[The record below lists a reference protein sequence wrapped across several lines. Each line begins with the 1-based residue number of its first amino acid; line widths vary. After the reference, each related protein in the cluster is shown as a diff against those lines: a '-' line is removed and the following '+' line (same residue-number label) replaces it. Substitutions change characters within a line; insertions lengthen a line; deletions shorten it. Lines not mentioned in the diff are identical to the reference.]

1 MKRKDGIR
9 IKSSD
14 PMYMVAAHVMDKRM
28 DSMNMITI
36 DIPVDP
42 IADYVH
48 RKRDEGGMK
57 ISRLAVLL
65 AAYIRVIDEF
75 PKFNHFVVNC
85 NIYARKEI
93 AVGMVVLKGGSLTEG
108 GTMSKIYFQ
117 PTDNVYQVQERL
129 NAYIAQNREMEP
141 ENGTE
146 KIVKILLSAPGLL
159 RYGVKVLR
167 WMDRHGMLPKSII
180 DMSPFHIS
188 LVLTDLASIRLD
200 PIYHHV
206 YEFGTTSI
214 AMAMGVNREVPK
226 RKGDEIIYEKC
237 MPLGVVMDERIA
249 GGSYFAMGFRRLKDY
264 LKHPEV
270 LEQQPQ
276 VIDDEIKKIFKLEE

>member
-9 IKSSD
+9 LKNTD
-14 PMYMVAAHVMDKRM
+14 PMYTVAAHVMNKRV

-57 ISRLAVLL
+57 ISRLAVIL

-75 PKFNHFVVNC
+75 PKFNHFVVNSK
-85 NIYARKEI
+85 IYARNEI
-93 AVGMVVLKGGSLTEG
+93 AVGMVVLRGGSVMED

-117 PTDNVYQVQERL
+117 PTDDVYKVQERL
-129 NAYIAQNREMEP
+129 DAYIEENRKEEP
-141 ENGTE
+141 DNGTE
-146 KIVKILLSAPGLL
+146 KIIKVLLSVPGLLKSGVKIL
-159 RYGVKVLR
+159 K
-167 WMDRHGMLPKSII
+167 WMDWHNMLPKSII
-180 DMSPFHIS
+180 DMSPFHLS
-188 LVLTDLASIRLD
+188 LVITDLASIRLD
-200 PIYHHV
+200 SIYHHV

-214 AMAMGVNREVPK
+214 AIAMGVNREVPK
-226 RKGDEIIYEKC
+226 RKGGEIVFEKC

-249 GGSYFAMGFRRLKDY
+249 GGSYFALGFRRLKEY
-264 LKHPEV
+264 LKHPEM
-270 LEQQPQ
+270 LEQAPT
-276 VIDDEIKKIFKLEE
+276 VIDDEIREIFKLD

>member
-9 IKSSD
+9 LKITD
-14 PMYMVAAHVMDKRM
+14 PMYTVAAHIMDKRM

-42 IADYVH
+42 VADYVH
-48 RKRDEGGMK
+48 RKRDEGMK

-75 PKFNHFVVNC
+75 PKLNHFIVNS
-85 NIYARKEI
+85 NIYARNEL
-93 AVGMVVLKGGSLTEG
+93 AVGMVVLQGGDITQQ

-117 PTDNVYQVQERL
+117 PTDNVYKVQERL
-129 NAYIAQNREMEP
+129 TEYIDENRKENP

-146 KIVKILLSAPGLL
+146 KIIAALLSIPGLL
-159 RYGVKVLR
+159 RGGVKILR
-167 WMDRHGMLPKSII
+167 WMDKHGLLPKSII

-188 LVLTDLASIRLD
+188 LVITDLASIRTNA
-200 PIYHHV
+200 IYHHI
-206 YEFGTTSI
+206 YEFGTTSV

-226 RKGDEIIYEKC
+226 RKGGEIIHEKC
-237 MPLGVVMDERIA
+237 MPLGIVMDERIA
-249 GGSYFAMGFRRLKDY
+249 SGSYFALAFRRFQDY
-264 LKHPEV
+264 MAHPEK
-270 LEQQPQ
+270 LEEIPP
-276 VIDDEIKKIFKLEE
+276 VIDDEIKKIFKIED

>member
-9 IKSSD
+9 IKNSD
-14 PMYMVAAHVMDKRM
+14 PMYMVAAHVMNKRV
-28 DSMNMITI
+28 DTMNMITI

-75 PKFNHFVVNC
+75 PKFNRFVVNSKL
-85 NIYARKEI
+85 YARNEI
-93 AVGMVVLKGGSLTEG
+93 AVGMVVLKGGDMSEG

-117 PTDNVYQVQERL
+117 PTDTVFDVQNRL
-129 NAYIAQNREMEP
+129 NAYIEQNRATEP
-141 ENGTE
+141 DNGTE
-146 KIVKILLSAPGLL
+146 KMIKFLLSVPGLL
-159 RYGVKVLR
+159 RGGVKFFR
-167 WMDRHGMLPKSII
+167 WADKHGMLPKSVI

-214 AMAMGVNREVPK
+214 AMAMGVNKEVPK
-226 RKGDEIIYEKC
+226 RKGGEIVHEKC
-237 MPLGVVMDERIA
+237 MPLGIVMDERIA
-249 GGSYFAMGFRRLKDY
+249 GGSYFALGFHRFKEY

-270 LEQQPQ
+270 LEQTPE
-276 VIDDEIKKIFKLEE
+276 VIDAEIRSIFKLD